1 MFFSH
6 HYWRL
11 HEGKVGIVGNEGLR
25 ENDDLSTFFSG
36 VCDRLQDLL
45 SRAIATKQHRTDLDS
60 GSSNFA

>member
-6 HYWRL
+6 HYWWL
-11 HEGKVGIVGNEGLR
+11 YEGKVGIVGNEGFR
-25 ENDDLSTFFSG
+25 ENDDLSAFFSG

-60 GSSNFA
+60 SGSNFA